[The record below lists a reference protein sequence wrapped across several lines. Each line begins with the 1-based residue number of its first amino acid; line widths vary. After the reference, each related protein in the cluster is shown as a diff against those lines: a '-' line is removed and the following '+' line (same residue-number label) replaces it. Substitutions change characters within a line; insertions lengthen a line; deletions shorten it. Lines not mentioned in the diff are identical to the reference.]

1 MNYQSTRATL
11 RRWAA
16 GKHITKAQLQDL
28 KDQGLITTLEDGQNL
43 LTVHGTRL
51 ITGKDPK
58 Q

>member
-1 MNYQSTRATL
+1 MTTIQARATL

-28 KDQGLITTLEDGQNL
+28 KDQGFIITTLEDGQNR

-58 Q
+58 

>member
-1 MNYQSTRATL
+1 MNYQTTRSTL

-28 KDQGLITTLEDGQNL
+28 KDPGLITPLEDGQHR

-58 Q
+58 

>member
-58 Q
+58 

>member
-1 MNYQSTRATL
+1 MTEIQARANL

-28 KDQGLITTLEDGQNL
+28 KDQGLITTLEDGQNR

-58 Q
+58 

>member
-1 MNYQSTRATL
+1 MNYQTTRATL

-28 KDQGLITTLEDGQNL
+28 KDNGYITTLEDGQNR
-43 LTVHGTRL
+43 LTVHGSRL

>member
-1 MNYQSTRATL
+1 MNYQNTRELL

-16 GKHITKAQLQDL
+16 GKHITKAQLADL
-28 KDQGLITTLEDGQNL
+28 EDQGLITTLEDGQNR

>member
-1 MNYQSTRATL
+1 MTEIQARATP

-28 KDQGLITTLEDGQNL
+28 KDNGYITTLEDGQNR
-43 LTVHGTRL
+43 LTAHGTRL

-58 Q
+58 

>member
-1 MNYQSTRATL
+1 MNYQTTRATL

-28 KDQGLITTLEDGQNL
+28 KDQGLITTLDDGQNR

-51 ITGKDPK
+51 ITGKDP

>member
-1 MNYQSTRATL
+1 MNNQTTRATL

-28 KDQGLITTLEDGQNL
+28 KDQGLITTLEDGQNR

-58 Q
+58 

>member
-1 MNYQSTRATL
+1 MNYQTTRANL

-28 KDQGLITTLEDGQNL
+28 KEQGLITTLEDGQNR

-58 Q
+58 

>member
-1 MNYQSTRATL
+1 MNYQSTRANL

-28 KDQGLITTLEDGQNL
+28 KDQGLITTLEDGQNR

-58 Q
+58 

>member
-1 MNYQSTRATL
+1 MNNQSTIATL

-28 KDQGLITTLEDGQNL
+28 KDNGYITTLEDGQNR
-43 LTVHGTRL
+43 LTVYGTRL

-58 Q
+58 

>member
-1 MNYQSTRATL
+1 MNYQTTRANL

-16 GKHITKAQLQDL
+16 GKHITKAQLRDL
-28 KDQGLITTLEDGQNL
+28 KDQGLITTLEDGQNR